1 MDHGVLN
8 LPLASRG
15 NIDAQID
22 KFKAK
27 QSAEKVAARKAS
39 ASEAASDRAEAKAL
53 VKAATAERIAELAT
67 RMGVTSSAMKKR
79 LASDAHWQPKLI
91 KSILSK

>member
-27 QSAEKVAARKAS
+27 QSAEKVAARKVS
-39 ASEAASDRAEAKAL
+39 ASETAADRAEAKDL
-53 VKAATAERIAELAT
+53 VKAATPERIAELAS
-67 RMGVTSSAMKKR
+67 RMGVTCAAMRKQ